1 MAENWADLNAM
12 DGQDDTMEQIPP
24 IEADADAN
32 NDDTARTRRSR
43 GANPN
48 DDTVDEGNPDE
59 APKPKRGRGRP
70 KKDDDQQLLANNE
83 IKNVNA
89 LRRELE
95 NLRSENSKL
104 EDLLRIYTSRNEDI
118 EKDLELTRASL
129 LEKEQDYSD
138 LLDQFSS
145 HEETSAATLVKKPMG
160 VVFFDDITEPL
171 LGKLTSS
178 IRWRNVKKCLSDID
192 ETDEF
197 KEADVVVLLTGACE
211 ISNGVSAFQLHQ
223 TLKEKMSMIA
233 EHCIVYA
240 TSLPPNNKSRVQ
252 VDIYNHKFSNL
263 TGDGHNINLVKV
275 KFLGSKLDLVN
286 FDGSTPSNK
295 CVTLYENAFKVITPL
310 STVKETTLKIEGNVD
325 FNVTAVIPIKSE
337 LVGRIIGKGGS
348 MIRKITDGCGVK
360 MSFGNWRERTSE
372 AREEDPEVFTGV
384 MIKGQTRNVKRAI
397 DWVEEIVKS
406 GRAK

>member
-24 IEADADAN
+24 IEADAN
-32 NDDTARTRRSR
+32 NDDTAKTRRSR

-70 KKDDDQQLLANNE
+70 KKDDDQQLLATNE

-95 NLRSENSKL
+95 DLRSENSKL

-145 HEETSAATLVKKPMG
+145 HEETSAATLIKKPMG
-160 VVFFDDITEPL
+160 IVFFDDITELL

-178 IRWRNVKKCLSDID
+178 IRWKNVKKCLSDID

-211 ISNGVSAFQLHQ
+211 ISNGVSAFHLHQ

-252 VDIYNHKFSNL
+252 VDIYNHKFNNL

-286 FDGSTPSNK
+286 FDGSTPSDK
-295 CVTLYENAFKVITPL
+295 CVTLYENALKAIIPP
-310 STVKETTLKIEGNVD
+310 STVKEPSSTIESNVN
-325 FNVTAVIPIKSE
+325 FTVTAVVPIKSE

-348 MIRKITDGCGVK
+348 MIRKITDGCSVK

-384 MIKGQTRNVKRAI
+384 MIKGQASNVKRAI